1 MITSKEHVRLL
12 KLWQHQP
19 EVHSRGVTNNKMSFN
34 LSFLHPVSTL
44 IITIRSLR
52 DLNTKVSD
60 SAQFA
65 DDSSSAILQHLY
77 QGRPDGESGKGH
89 FFYHGDGTYPNYDDN
104 EYYNFHHPGSGT
116 ATASSP
122 ATLKLKS
129 IDLKLNGNPHHPGLN
144 GGIPAEVL
152 KHSLAPLLHSNSNAT
167 ERDMQSLFA
176 GQATTVTGTQ
186 TNHAS
191 GSTAAAVTS
200 NDVRVQEMIE
210 TMLQKNKS
218 MKGSQNIFVYPFSL
232 NPEGAQPAG
241 AVNFSKVSHA
251 VLDLHFDG
259 NGSGSTSGS
268 GASTQ
273 THVASGLFD
282 DALGGTRQDDPGWQ
296 VDIYALYY
304 NWLQIKDGR
313 ALLSFA

>member
-1 MITSKEHVRLL
+1 
-12 KLWQHQP
+12 
-19 EVHSRGVTNNKMSFN
+19 
-34 LSFLHPVSTL
+34 
-44 IITIRSLR
+44 
-52 DLNTKVSD
+52 
-60 SAQFA
+60 
-65 DDSSSAILQHLY
+65 
-77 QGRPDGESGKGH
+77 
-89 FFYHGDGTYPNYDDN
+89 
-104 EYYNFHHPGSGT
+104 
-116 ATASSP
+116 
-122 ATLKLKS
+122 
-129 IDLKLNGNPHHPGLN
+129 
-144 GGIPAEVL
+144 
-152 KHSLAPLLHSNSNAT
+152 
-167 ERDMQSLFA
+167 
-176 GQATTVTGTQ
+176 
-186 TNHAS
+186 
-191 GSTAAAVTS
+191 
-200 NDVRVQEMIE
+200 MIE